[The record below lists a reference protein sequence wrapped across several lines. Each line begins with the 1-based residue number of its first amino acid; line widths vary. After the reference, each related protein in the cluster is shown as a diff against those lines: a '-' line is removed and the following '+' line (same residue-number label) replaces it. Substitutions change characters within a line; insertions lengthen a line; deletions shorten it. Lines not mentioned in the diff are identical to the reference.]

1 MYKSSTIDSQIFLSS
16 ADGLCAIRV
25 ATNVQGYNREST
37 TNGHLASAVD
47 AILDICLQKEH
58 RGGYIAGVG
67 FGGHL
72 HISVTFNIDVRP
84 IQCFDTPRGPPTE
97 IGCSKALD
105 TIPVTADKQIFGP
118 IENHDV
124 DVTLPKVFRERK
136 IGYPGC
142 AVAINA
148 LDGQST
154 TASWLLWYSAANT
167 INAMCARKGKKGQ
180 YVAY

>member
-67 FGGHL
+67 ESSGL
-72 HISVTFNIDVRP
+72 LSTVY
-84 IQCFDTPRGPPTE
+84 
-97 IGCSKALD
+97 L
-105 TIPVTADKQIFGP
+105 TADRIRRSSPHQRNLQHRRP
-118 IENHDV
+118 THSM
-124 DVTLPKVFRERK
+124 FRHTE
-136 IGYPGC
+136 G
-142 AVAINA
+142 
-148 LDGQST
+148 T
-154 TASWLLWYSAANT
+154 THGDRL
-167 INAMCARKGKKGQ
+167 
-180 YVAY
+180 